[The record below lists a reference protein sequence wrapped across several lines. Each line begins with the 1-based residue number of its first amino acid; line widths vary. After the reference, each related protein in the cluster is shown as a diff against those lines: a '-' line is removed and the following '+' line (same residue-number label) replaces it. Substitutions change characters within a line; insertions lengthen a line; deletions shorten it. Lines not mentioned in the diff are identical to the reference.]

1 MQVFNLYLRILK
13 KHIPQ
18 LVIYIIIY
26 LVVAIIMSSSIIQ
39 EIKAETDIFSR
50 NKRDI
55 AFFSA
60 ENTPLID
67 GLKHELEKV
76 ANFID
81 LPDETEA
88 LQDALFFRNVSYIVR
103 IPEGFTER
111 FMKGEDVRIEKTVVP
126 LSFSSVYI
134 DMSIDNYL
142 NTARLYLNHYGDI
155 SQETLVE
162 FLKSDLSAEAA
173 VELKTTSRR
182 PVSNIYANY
191 FFNYMPYTL
200 LAILILGMSSLLLI
214 FFDVD
219 LRRRNNCAPISTT
232 SFNLQFMLANLL
244 YTLITWLILVLCCI
258 LFNFRDSLNIN
269 TIYFIINSFVFAVC
283 AFSIGFLTGNLIRS
297 PNAVPA
303 VANVVTFGMCCISGV
318 FVPVELLGDSVIK
331 MASFTPVY
339 WYVKANNH
347 IAGLTRFD
355 FSSVSP
361 VLSSILIQLGFALA
375 CFSVALV
382 AGKKRMFQ

>member
-1 MQVFNLYLRILK
+1 
-13 KHIPQ
+13 
-18 LVIYIIIY
+18 
-26 LVVAIIMSSSIIQ
+26 MSSSITQ